1 MPVESEN
8 DRRTFVSADDFGV
21 EVTIGASTFDAI
33 FDHEFVE
40 SSGFSAEKP
49 VIHCLES
56 DLDGVAIDATAVVDG
71 GNYIIR
77 EIQPDGTGMAMAI
90 LEAA

>member
-1 MPVESEN
+1 MAVETDS
-8 DRRTFVSADDFGV
+8 DRRVFVSSDEFGV

-40 SSGFSAEKP
+40 SNGMSAEKP

-56 DLDGVAIDATAVVDG
+56 DLSGVSLNATAVINST
-71 GNYIIR
+71 NYYVR
-77 EIQPDGTGMAMAI
+77 EIQRDGTGMAMAI
-90 LEAA
+90 LEEQ